1 MRINQNISA
10 FNAFRNLTKAGSQQG
25 KSMERLSSG
34 LRINRASD
42 DAAGL
47 VRSESIRTEASGAQQ
62 ALQNAQDGISLIQTA
77 EGALNEIQAILQ
89 RMRTVALNA
98 GNTGLTAGTEE
109 QAEAAELGAELVA
122 ISQRSTFGGI
132 QVLDDHTTAP
142 IVFHI
147 GSSGGTAEQLELDI
161 NLEITPTSM
170 LGVDLSIIDLQV
182 DPDAAIT
189 ALDAALEATSTARA
203 NLGARQNRLEHAM
216 DAVQVAQENLNASD
230 SRIRDT
236 DMALELVALTRHQV
250 MSQASTA
257 MLAQANQTPESVLAL
272 LQS

>member
-10 FNAFRNLTKAGSQQG
+10 FNAFRNLTKAGNEQG

-77 EGALNEIQAILQ
+77 EGALNEVQAILQ
-89 RMRTVALNA
+89 RMRTVAINA
-98 GNTGLTAGTEE
+98 GNTGLTSGTEE
-109 QAEAAELGAELVA
+109 QAELAELRSELVA
-122 ISQRSTFGGI
+122 ISQRTTFGGI
-132 QVLDDHTTAP
+132 QVLDDHTSTP

-147 GSSGGTAEQLELDI
+147 GANGGTAEQLKIDI
-161 NLEITPTSM
+161 DLAITPTSM
-170 LGVDLSIIDLQV
+170 LGVDLSTIDLEV
-182 DPDAAIT
+182 APDAAIAT
-189 ALDAALEATSTARA
+189 LDAALDATSTARA

-216 DAVQVAQENLNASD
+216 DASQVAQENLNASE

-236 DMALELVALTRHQV
+236 DMALELVELTRHQV
-250 MSQASTA
+250 MTQASTA

-272 LQS
+272 LQ